1 MKKLFGG
8 LKTKRSHEAKEI
20 DKLHRAAWEGDM
32 SKLKEFAKP
41 IDINEVDKQ
50 NRTALHI
57 ASANGKVEV
66 VKFLLENG
74 ARLNLVDSHNKSA
87 LMKAVEGQ
95 HENIVELLLENNAD
109 PNLMDE
115 KGNTALHLASS
126 IPNISFVLMLVK
138 HDADINAKN
147 QEGLSPLTVAAQE
160 DNLDVA
166 DFLLKKGADVN
177 ILDKSKRSP
186 LMFAA
191 GQGHSS
197 MVQLL
202 LQFHA
207 NSTLKDI
214 KGQSAEYYA
223 QTKYHDHCVSLIA
236 KHGTQRSL
244 PGSLSHPSRRTSKS
258 DTCKDG
264 GQIEDVK
271 QKESEMSDLLTF
283 LDKLEKRTGKFELQ
297 EDLDWDKTSN
307 ASKRTLPGCSVASP
321 ASEETP
327 VCSSP
332 SVEERDDVFPKV
344 TRKKPSEVKSINLHV
359 LPAPYSQ
366 PRSKKML
373 SESDKSDVS
382 TLSCSEVKDDAQL
395 GVVPAV
401 SPRYSPMTRLPNRQ
415 KWSQVAIEPK
425 SVSMKNTSASSDMIG
440 RASEGHKHDK
450 HHEKFG
456 SASRKEMSSLPD
468 ISHYSQRVAPASMS
482 KALMESQP
490 SHHRTP
496 NMRNDEPVGGK
507 SRASR
512 SPQRN
517 TRLLHAND
525 DSTISDLSDDEASNK
540 WKTKPKKKKQTDEI
554 SEELDEIT
562 SSSSLTVDDCDL
574 RMTTTKDPAS
584 KMVLGEIM
592 SQQSKHPFLKAKD
605 PHVRMDSLNKLKT
618 ERTEL
623 KNQLEE
629 VRDDRCA
636 MEHKEMELQSEV
648 SNLKFRL
655 KQQDEDTTSTIKL
668 CHGNQ
673 EKLEEELRHTH
684 SQLNQERCS
693 AAQLQQRL
701 KSQSCKQQTMEE
713 DYRRSRNNEEQLRS
727 ELEVIQTHSNIKQRD
742 LLNENEALREQLED
756 LRQDLKLA
764 QDNHTQNV
772 MDWNNTVQALRCELA
787 LAHTRLE
794 NELKDHDI
802 LVTETQA
809 IRGRL
814 AEAERAKTDID
825 KAMLQEKE
833 EHQREKDKHANEMA
847 NQREATS
854 KQAQKLAKS
863 KALANTLENEVHR
876 VELLIN
882 ERNQQMNAM
891 QRENDQ
897 IAGRVKELEA
907 ALQAEKELVSW
918 AGARQEATQDLLAQ
932 AQNDGIVLRQKLEE
946 AQNKSVAKENAV
958 ADAQKNFT
966 ETLSKLR
973 ADCDERIQLVQDRNQ
988 DLAAKAG
995 ELREHIHQLEEEKN
1009 EREAY
1014 QRHQQAELSDL
1025 LKKLSKC
1032 EASLE
1037 VHMRYRCESEDEKAR
1052 ILKEMDRLKRK
1063 LEEKELQIL
1072 QSEKHVSEL
1081 RSRLEEREKELSVAL
1096 QKQKEAMSA
1105 ATTSNCTV
1113 RHLEEAVSRQRLI
1126 LKSAKRR
1133 LREQQAS
1140 EIDREKASELQA
1152 ELKRQMSFRSLM
1164 ERNKKHLEEEVQNL
1178 RRKVESS
1185 QMEQRQVEQYRR
1197 EIEEKAR
1204 QEVQKKLQEVN
1215 LFLQSQA
1222 ATQEAQDQIKATS
1235 ELSLRARIQ
1244 ELEGEMKRARNN
1256 QHETIAQRD
1265 AIHKE
1270 LKRYR
1275 QLYREEQWLRKSLT
1289 ADLKRSNSR
1298 LAEANAK
1305 LLSEHCKSLVASGPP
1320 GAIGPL
1326 ASTSSQLGAS
1336 YRGHNSRIL
1345 SSVAEGHGGNVE
1357 DYLAK
1362 KKQSKT
1368 SCPPRTNHLA
1378 EHRKVS
1384 WK

>member
-297 EDLDWDKTSN
+297 EDL
-307 ASKRTLPGCSVASP
+307 
-321 ASEETP
+321 E
-327 VCSSP
+327 
-332 SVEERDDVFPKV
+332 
-344 TRKKPSEVKSINLHV
+344 
-359 LPAPYSQ
+359 
-366 PRSKKML
+366 
-373 SESDKSDVS
+373 SDVS

-574 RMTTTKDPAS
+574 RMTTTKGVSLMPPILDTLPQDPAS

>member
-1 MKKLFGG
+1 
-8 LKTKRSHEAKEI
+8 
-20 DKLHRAAWEGDM
+20 
-32 SKLKEFAKP
+32 
-41 IDINEVDKQ
+41 
-50 NRTALHI
+50 
-57 ASANGKVEV
+57 
-66 VKFLLENG
+66 
-74 ARLNLVDSHNKSA
+74 
-87 LMKAVEGQ
+87 
-95 HENIVELLLENNAD
+95 
-109 PNLMDE
+109 MDVN
-115 KGNTALHLASS
+115 GNTALHLASS
-126 IPNISFVLMLVK
+126 IPSISIVLMLVK

-147 QEGLSPLTVAAQE
+147 QEGLSPLTIAAQE
-160 DNLDVA
+160 DNVDVA

-177 ILDKSKRSP
+177 ILDKNKRSP
-186 LMFAA
+186 LMVAA

-207 NSTLKDI
+207 NTTLKDI

-223 QTKYHDHCVSLIA
+223 QTKYHDICVSLMA
-236 KHGTQRSL
+236 EHGTQRSL
-244 PGSLSHPSRRTSKS
+244 PGSLPHPSKRTSKS

-264 GQIEDVK
+264 GQIEDGK
-271 QKESEMSDLLTF
+271 QRENEMNDLLMF
-283 LDKLEKRTGKFELQ
+283 LNKLEKHSGKLELQ

-307 ASKRTLPGCSVASP
+307 ASKRTLPGGSVASP
-321 ASEETP
+321 TSEETP

-332 SVEERDDVFPKV
+332 SFEEKDDVFPKV
-344 TRKKPSEVKSINLHV
+344 IRKNTSDVKSISSHV
-359 LPAPYSQ
+359 LLAPYPQ
-366 PRSKKML
+366 HRSKKIL
-373 SESDKSDVS
+373 SESDKSDDISIV
-382 TLSCSEVKDDAQL
+382 SCSEVKGDIQHLRRGLVKAD
-395 GVVPAV
+395 
-401 SPRYSPMTRLPNRQ
+401 SPRHSPMASLPIRQ
-415 KWSQVAIEPK
+415 KVTREAK
-425 SVSMKNTSASSDMIG
+425 SVSMKNTSASSDMGG

-450 HHEKFG
+450 HHEKFT
-456 SASRKEMSSLPD
+456 SASRKEMSNQPEV
-468 ISHYSQRVAPASMS
+468 SHYSQRVASGSTS
-482 KALMESQP
+482 KALVESQP
-490 SHHRTP
+490 SHQRTS
-496 NMRNDEPVGGK
+496 NIRHDEPAGEKPSQLMASGK
-507 SRASR
+507 TRLSR

-517 TRLLHAND
+517 TRLLHVND

-540 WKTKPKKKKQTDEI
+540 WKTKPKKKKHTDEI

-574 RMTTTKDPAS
+574 RLPTTKGVSLMPPILDTLPQDPAS

-592 SQQSKHPFLKAKD
+592 SHQSKHPFLKAKD
-605 PHVRMDSLNKLKT
+605 PNVRMDSLNKLKN

-693 AAQLQQRL
+693 TAQLQQRL
-701 KSQSCKQQTMEE
+701 KSQSCKHQTMEE

-727 ELEVIQTHSNIKQRD
+727 ELEVIQTHSNIKNRD
-742 LLNENEALREQLED
+742 LANENEALREQLED
-756 LRQDLKLA
+756 LRQDLKLS
-764 QDNHTQNV
+764 QDNQTQNV
-772 MDWNNTVQALRCELA
+772 MDWNNTVQGLRCEIA
-787 LAHTRLE
+787 LANARLE
-794 NELKDHDI
+794 SELKDHDI
-802 LVTETQA
+802 LVAETQA
-809 IRGRL
+809 IRARL
-814 AEAERAKTDID
+814 VEAERAKSDIE

-833 EHQREKDKHANEMA
+833 EHQREKEKHAGEMA
-847 NQREATS
+847 SQREATS

-882 ERNQQMNAM
+882 ERNQQMNAL

-897 IAGRVKELEA
+897 IGARVKELEA

-918 AGARQEATQDLLAQ
+918 AGARQEATQELLAQ
-932 AQNDGIVLRQKLEE
+932 AQNEGIVLRQKLEE
-946 AQNKSVAKENAV
+946 AQNKSIAKENAV

-1014 QRHQQAELSDL
+1014 QRQQQAELSDL

-1037 VHMRYRCESEDEKAR
+1037 VHMRYRCESEEEKAR
-1052 ILKEMDRLKRK
+1052 MLKEMDRLKRK

-1081 RSRLEEREKELSVAL
+1081 RSRLEEREKELGIAL
-1096 QKQKEAMSA
+1096 QKQKEALSA
-1105 ATTSNCTV
+1105 ATASNCTV
-1113 RHLEEAVSRQRLI
+1113 RHLEEAVHRQRVI

-1140 EIDREKASELQA
+1140 EVDREKAGELQA

-1244 ELEGEMKRARNN
+1244 ELEGELKRSRNN

-1320 GAIGPL
+1320 GAMGPL
-1326 ASTSSQLGAS
+1326 ASTSSQLGAP
-1336 YRGHNSRIL
+1336 YRGHSSRIL
-1345 SSVAEGHGGNVE
+1345 SSVAEGQGGNVE

-1368 SCPPRTNHLA
+1368 SCPPRTNLLA
-1378 EHRKVS
+1378 EHRKVT